1 MLITSRM
8 TARTSQ
14 TSKTVRGWSSSTNIT
29 GAFALQ
35 FSETKVKPC
44 KSSGKVVYFGSLLAE
59 SYVQILMVDLKIEQR
74 CG

>member
-1 MLITSRM
+1 MANVFPSRECVMARLEPNQKEKVAILITSRM

-44 KSSGKVVYFGSLLAE
+44 KSS
-59 SYVQILMVDLKIEQR
+59 
-74 CG
+74 